1 MSPCH
6 PTTPSPDPRA
16 GPRCKSRKTIGQT
29 PPAVKRLRRD
39 AEDSLIRAK
48 TPRPQRKTRCHFD
61 RREKSFLDPSHSL
74 GMTGLGPS
82 PWRPLRLCASH
93 TVSDF
98 LDPKFGRK
106 FQFFRVYCE
115 GYSPPRPSAL
125 EPQPTQQSLS
135 HHRGTEFAEFGVF
148 LN

>member
-1 MSPCH
+1 
-6 PTTPSPDPRA
+6 
-16 GPRCKSRKTIGQT
+16 
-29 PPAVKRLRRD
+29 
-39 AEDSLIRAK
+39 
-48 TPRPQRKTRCHFD
+48 
-61 RREKSFLDPSHSL
+61 
-74 GMTGLGPS
+74 MTGLGPS

-125 EPQPTQQSLS
+125 EPQPTQQSLF
-135 HHRGTEFAEFGVF
+135 HHRGTEFAGSEYF
-148 LN
+148 LIELPRGDTKGKQPGASGGTSPHAVSVSLLTERLAPRANLPTAHDGR